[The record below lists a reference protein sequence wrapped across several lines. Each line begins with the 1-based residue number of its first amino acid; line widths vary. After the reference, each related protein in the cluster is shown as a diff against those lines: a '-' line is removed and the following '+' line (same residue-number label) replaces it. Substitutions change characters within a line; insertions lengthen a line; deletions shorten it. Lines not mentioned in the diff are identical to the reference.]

1 MSEALI
7 SEPGLSLW
15 ERTRLF
21 PRHVNRAASATAPK
35 TLPEVRPGQLWY
47 VELPSTERA
56 VSPLEYRALTTANVV
71 VYDRVLEPAVTSS
84 LPLGAYAE
92 PAPPRDG
99 AIERCLSFARD
110 GWSVARLVDPGGERA
125 GIIRQLSERLL
136 KFEASAAFA
145 VSVFAN
151 TDGSYEKIAAELDE
165 LGEVIEARSFGQRVT
180 LTIIFTGIDAGTAPR
195 FVVASANGL
204 AG

>member
-71 VYDRVLEPAVTSS
+71 VYDRVLEPAVT
-84 LPLGAYAE
+84 
-92 PAPPRDG
+92 
-99 AIERCLSFARD
+99 
-110 GWSVARLVDPGGERA
+110 
-125 GIIRQLSERLL
+125 QLS
-136 KFEASAAFA
+136 AAR
-145 VSVFAN
+145 
-151 TDGSYEKIAAELDE
+151 GLC
-165 LGEVIEARSFGQRVT
+165 R
-180 LTIIFTGIDAGTAPR
+180 TGAAPR
-195 FVVASANGL
+195 RSDRALPQFRA
-204 AG
+204 

>member
-1 MSEALI
+1 MSETLI
-7 SEPGLSLW
+7 SEHGLSLW

-21 PRHVNRAASATAPK
+21 PRHFNRAASATPSE

-47 VELPSTERA
+47 VELPSTEPA

-71 VYDRVLEPAVTSS
+71 VYDRALEPAVASS

-110 GWSVARLVDPGGERA
+110 GWSVARLVDPGGQRL

-136 KFEASAAFA
+136 KFEASAALA

-151 TDGSYEKIAAELDE
+151 TDGSYEKIAAELGE
-165 LGEVIEARSFGQRVT
+165 LREVMDAHSFGPAVT
-180 LTIIFTGIDAGTAPR
+180 LTIVFAGIGAGTAPR

>member
-1 MSEALI
+1 MSETLI
-7 SEPGLSLW
+7 SEHGLSLW

-21 PRHVNRAASATAPK
+21 PRHANRAASATAPK
-35 TLPEVRPGQLWY
+35 ALPEVRPGQLWY
-47 VELPSTERA
+47 VELPSTEPA

-71 VYDRVLEPAVTSS
+71 VYDRVLEPAVASS

-92 PAPPRDG
+92 PTPPHDG

-110 GWSVARLVDPGGERA
+110 GWSVARLVDPGGERVV
-125 GIIRQLSERLL
+125 IRQLSGGLL
-136 KFEASAAFA
+136 KFEASAALA

-165 LGEVIEARSFGQRVT
+165 LGEVIEARSFGQPVT

>member
-47 VELPSTERA
+47 VE
-56 VSPLEYRALTTANVV
+56 
-71 VYDRVLEPAVTSS
+71 
-84 LPLGAYAE
+84 
-92 PAPPRDG
+92 
-99 AIERCLSFARD
+99 RCLSFARD

-125 GIIRQLSERLL
+125 GIIRQLSEHML